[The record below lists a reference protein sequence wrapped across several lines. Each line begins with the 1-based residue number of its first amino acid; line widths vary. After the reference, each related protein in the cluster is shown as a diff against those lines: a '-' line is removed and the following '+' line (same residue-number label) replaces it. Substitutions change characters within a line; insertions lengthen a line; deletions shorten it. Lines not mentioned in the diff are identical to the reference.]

1 MGRIR
6 SAKQFTVQGRSAGS
20 ALILVVVL
28 TSLLAIVGVLFLM
41 TLRIDKMSTSA
52 TVDNQELSYAV
63 DSVITRIREELAQ
76 DVPLDPNGQVEYHDF
91 PDANDPWL
99 ADIEPYESEP
109 NVYRWRQ
116 LSDVTGYLK
125 RRGFATQNID
135 VDPPGPRK
143 VIVEYPDID
152 VVDLP
157 DGKQELQD
165 RLADAD
171 GDGIADSKWIE
182 FEDLKLSRGKPV
194 YAAIRIV
201 DHGAMLNAN
210 TGYRFDPDAN
220 DAWVDG
226 HSQLQVNVLGLA
238 VRFGLQPTRADE
250 DKLLGVWANNA
261 PGVSARDLR
270 RYEQEVIWQYG
281 DPCGIWTPFDLSDE
295 LELRDRYCVNGKAQ
309 TRMEAIWNTVGSDSL
324 LYLVSEPYD
333 SSRNAASSKATWR
346 RLDDWRERVT
356 SHLAAVEPD
365 RRHLVTTYNMDR
377 ILTPRPLPDG
387 RQSRKMINVNRIDNE
402 NLLYVLRDTIKS
414 AVEEVYGG
422 FGAGDTAT
430 QIAVNLKDYVD
441 ADDEVTVM
449 AGTQTSNWAGFERPN
464 VYISEL
470 ACRLKRN
477 PNTGFLYKS
486 YAIELHKPYFEDKDP
501 LRGEWYL
508 SVDNVNA
515 ADVELE
521 IAWSGTR
528 RFHVALA
535 EDSEASLKTE
545 YLRFSDPDPIDAMPR
560 FGYDPSGYGKR
571 EQNWRGLTFEEGATI
586 TLERRVG
593 PSRTSVKVDVA
604 RVPAGWIKE
613 DDVARSIQRE
623 VSPDRCIWRLWAP
636 VTQVSTPGLG
646 NAAGNYVSGEARPVI
661 QARPANKP
669 MTNIGELGMIFARN
683 AYYVQDTATPAELLV
698 DLANPM
704 YSRLF
709 NYLTVIDPAE
719 HGRRA
724 DETRVMGRININ
736 TAPWFVL
743 AQLPWM
749 QYEPAGPGSGPF
761 DRARAIVAYRNRR
774 GRPFRSIGDLMQITS
789 RMVDPN
795 AAVDYPVLGLLPDGV
810 DNQHRDIPRGPDVTP
825 DTARDD
831 FFEERDLLFTRI
843 SNLVTVRSD
852 VFTAY
857 ILVRIGTNGP
867 QKRVIAILDRSQ
879 VNAPGDRVRVM
890 ARHLVPDPR

>member
-76 DVPLDPNGQVEYHDF
+76 DVPLDPNGQVEYYDF
-91 PDANDPWL
+91 PDVNDPWL

-135 VDPPGPRK
+135 VDPPGTSK
-143 VIVEYPDID
+143 VIAEYPDID

-157 DGKQELQD
+157 DGKRELQD

-182 FEDLKLSRGKPV
+182 FDDLKLSRGQPV

-210 TGYRFDPDAN
+210 TGYRLDPDAN

-238 VRFGLQPTRADE
+238 VRLGLQPTRADE
-250 DKLLGVWANNA
+250 AELLGVWANNA
-261 PGVSARDLR
+261 PGVSASDLR
-270 RYEQEVIWQYG
+270 RYEQEVIWRYG

-295 LELRDRYCVNGKAQ
+295 LELRDRYCINGKTQ
-309 TRMEAIWNTVGSDSL
+309 TRMEAIWNTVGSDGL

-356 SHLAAVEPD
+356 SHPAAVEPD

-387 RQSRKMINVNRIDNE
+387 RQSRKMINVNKIDNE

-486 YAIELHKPYFEDKDP
+486 YAIELHKPYFEDRDP
-501 LRGEWYL
+501 LRTEWYL

-560 FGYDPSGYGKR
+560 FGYDPSAYGKR
-571 EQNWRGLTFEEGATI
+571 EQNWPRLTLEEGATI

-593 PSRTSVKVDVA
+593 PSRTSVKVDVV
-604 RVPAGWIKE
+604 RVPSGWIKE
-613 DDVARSIQRE
+613 DDVARSIQRD
-623 VSPDRCIWRLWAP
+623 VSPNRCIWRLWAP

-646 NAAGNYVSGEARPVI
+646 NASGNYVSGEARPVI

-709 NYLTVIDPAE
+709 NYLTVMDPAE
-719 HGRRA
+719 HGRRP

-749 QYEPAGPGSGPF
+749 QYEPAGQGSGPF
-761 DRARAIVAYRNRR
+761 DRARAIVEYRNRS
-774 GRPFRSIGDLMQITS
+774 GRPFRSIGELMRITS
-789 RMVDPN
+789 RMADPN
-795 AAVDYPVLGLLPDGV
+795 AVVDYPVLGLLPDGV
-810 DNQHRDIPRGPDVTP
+810 DNQHSDAPRGPDVTP

-831 FFEERDLLFTRI
+831 FEERDLIFTRI

-857 ILVRIGTNGP
+857 ILVRIGTDGP